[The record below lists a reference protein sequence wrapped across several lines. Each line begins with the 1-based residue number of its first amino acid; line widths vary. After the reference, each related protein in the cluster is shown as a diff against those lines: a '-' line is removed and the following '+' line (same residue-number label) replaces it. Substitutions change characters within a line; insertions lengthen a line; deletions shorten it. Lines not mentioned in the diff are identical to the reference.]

1 MAFKRKNYMVK
12 RSFQVRL
19 MARIFSVIAVII
31 ALLTGSLFIVNEL
44 SFKTA
49 KSSVSKHIESL
60 TAGDESQN
68 VSPTDIFKRTAKVG
82 QQITKAVDDMRGNMI
97 KAFIAALVLALLLT
111 GTVFLLISHRIAGPV
126 YRIEKS
132 LQALE
137 QGDLT
142 MRVYLRDQDE
152 FKDLGDIFNSMT
164 ASLNDKVNRIQQT
177 IIQLQIDME
186 KENIDA
192 ETKRRLI
199 DRVASLENLLKQF
212 KITYT

>member
-19 MARIFSVIAVII
+19 MLRIFSVIAIII

-49 KSSVSKHIESL
+49 KGAIVKHIESL
-60 TAGDESQN
+60 NEINPVDVG
-68 VSPTDIFKRTAKVG
+68 PTDILKRTAMVG
-82 QQITKAVDDMRGNMI
+82 QNVRIAVDNLRGNMV
-97 KAFIAALVLALLLT
+97 KAFIASLVLALLLT

-177 IIQLQIDME
+177 IIQLQIDVE

-192 ETKRRLI
+192 EAKRRLI
-199 DRVASLENLLKQF
+199 DRVSSLENLLKQF

>member
-1 MAFKRKNYMVK
+1 VAFKRKNYMVK

-19 MARIFSVIAVII
+19 MVRIFSVIAVII
-31 ALLTGSLFIVNEL
+31 ALLTGSLFIVNEW
-44 SFKTA
+44 SFKNT
-49 KSSVSKHIESL
+49 KSSVSKHIQSL

-68 VSPTDIFKRTAKVG
+68 VTPTDIFKRTVNVG
-82 QQITKAVDDMRGNMI
+82 KQITKAVDDMRGNMI

-177 IIQLQIDME
+177 IIQLQIDVE